1 MQIHSTYL
9 SVMAPSQLRK
19 SQTKVEISE
28 DENLPDSQQT
38 SLDMLKTAREMV
50 EAVCTTSMPELQL
63 S

>member
-1 MQIHSTYL
+1 
-9 SVMAPSQLRK
+9 MAPSQLRK
-19 SQTKVEISE
+19 SRTKVEISE

-50 EAVCTTSMPELQL
+50 EAVCTTSMPEVQL